1 MTPEQRLAQAA
12 VALDLSLTFQMQQQL
27 LDYVA
32 LMDKWNRV
40 YNLSAIRDPDE
51 MLVKHVFDSLAVAP
65 ILMTQGLMDLLDV
78 GTGAGLPGIPLA
90 IVMPDLPITLLDSNH
105 KKTRFLV
112 QVKGKLGLDN
122 VTVCHERIEEHELR
136 YHAIISRA
144 FTALGNF
151 TELTHSLL
159 APKGHLWA
167 MKSQALQDELQEV
180 PAGYAH
186 QAWSLVVPEL
196 DAARYLVRLTKQEA
210 H

>member
-1 MTPEQRLAQAA
+1 MSAEQRLTQAA
-12 VALDLSLTFQMQQQL
+12 AQLQLALTPKMHRQL
-27 LDYVA
+27 LDYVQ

-65 ILMTQGLMDLLDV
+65 VLRAEGIRDLLDV

-90 IVMPDLPITLLDSNH
+90 IVMPDLPIRLLDSNH

-112 QVKGKLGLDN
+112 QAKGQLGLDN
-122 VTVCHERIEEHELR
+122 VTVCHERIEEHEHQ

-151 TELTHSLL
+151 ASLTQGLL
-159 APKGHLWA
+159 APDGHLWS

-180 PAGYAH
+180 PAGYVH
-186 QAWSLVVPEL
+186 QAWSLAVPEL

>member
-1 MTPEQRLAQAA
+1 MSAEQRLAQAA
-12 VALDLSLTFQMQQQL
+12 AQLQLVLTPRMQQQL

-40 YNLSAIRDPDE
+40 YNLSAIRDPDD

-65 ILMTQGLMDLLDV
+65 ILMTQGLTDLLDV

-112 QVKGKLGLDN
+112 QAKGHLGLTN
-122 VTVCHERIEEHELR
+122 VTVAHQRIEDHQQQ
-136 YHAIISRA
+136 YSAIISRA

-151 TELTHSLL
+151 TQLTQSLVAL
-159 APKGHLWA
+159 GGHVWA

-180 PAGYAH
+180 PAGYDH

>member
-1 MTPEQRLAQAA
+1 MSAEQRLAQAA
-12 VALDLSLTFQMQQQL
+12 VALDLSLTPQMQQQL
-27 LDYVA
+27 LAYVA

-40 YNLSAIRDPDE
+40 YNLSAIRDPDD

-65 ILMTQGLMDLLDV
+65 ILLTQGLTDLLDV

-112 QVKGKLGLDN
+112 QAMGHLGLKN
-122 VTVCHERIEEHELR
+122 VTVSNQRIENHQQH
-136 YHAIISRA
+136 YSAIISRA

-186 QAWSLVVPEL
+186 RAWSLLVPEL